1 MAVWD
6 DVLSERDRKIFE
18 AAGWGQRAGYGQR
31 PAIVVIDVQ
40 L

>member
-6 DVLSERDRKIFE
+6 DVLGDTDRLEPGLFDAEFPVVRDVRG
-18 AAGWGQRAGYGQR
+18 AA
-31 PAIVVIDVQ
+31 